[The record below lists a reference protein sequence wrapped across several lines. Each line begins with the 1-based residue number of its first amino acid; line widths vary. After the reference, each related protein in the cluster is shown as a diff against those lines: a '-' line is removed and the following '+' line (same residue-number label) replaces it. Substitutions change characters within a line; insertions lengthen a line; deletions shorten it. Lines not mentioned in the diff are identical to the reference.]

1 MNKHY
6 DVYLCRESRPRSDRA
21 ARNALWAKLGDDYNK
36 QRDELIRQVVLSGGH
51 LDFNKKIIG
60 EA

>member
-1 MNKHY
+1 MRSI
-6 DVYLCRESRPRSDRA
+6 DVYLCRAIKPHDKRA
-21 ARNALWAKLGDDYNK
+21 ELRALWDLLADDYNK
-36 QRDELIRQVVLSGGH
+36 QARELTKKAVLSSGH